1 MGLMT
6 MLRRTVVG
14 ALLAGAL
21 VVLVAVP
28 GAAAA
33 AGTSNAPTTCHDTQ
47 GGPGGG
53 CPLGVLGH

>member
-1 MGLMT
+1 MM
-6 MLRRTVVG
+6 MLKRTVVG

-21 VVLVAVP
+21 VVVVAVP
-28 GAAAA
+28 GEAAAA
-33 AGTSNAPTTCHDTQ
+33 QGQSHVPTSCHDTE

>member
-1 MGLMT
+1 MM
-6 MLRRTVVG
+6 MLKRTVVG
-14 ALLAGAL
+14 ALIAGAL
-21 VVLVAVP
+21 VVFGAVP

-33 AGTSNAPTTCHDTQ
+33 AQGTSQVPTTCHDAE